1 MEHYVTAFEED
12 WVIQYD
18 YRITSRGCAAR
29 ISGPPEDCYPAEPM
43 EYEIEVVS
51 MGRDVPKPDVSHWAD
66 QGRAAAK
73 LAEWEAR
80 VACVE
85 IPAWL
90 RETLEDY
97 LMNDDRVYQEISDEE
112 EGYAPRRRR
121 FA

>member
-1 MEHYVTAFEED
+1 MSATAGVLVLGFLF
-12 WVIQYD
+12 
-18 YRITSRGCAAR
+18 CAF
-29 ISGPPEDCYPAEPM
+29 
-43 EYEIEVVS
+43 
-51 MGRDVPKPDVSHWAD
+51 
-66 QGRAAAK
+66 
-73 LAEWEAR
+73 LAWK
-80 VACVE
+80 CVE